1 MAELYQLPD
10 GWELLEW
17 KNVVNIKNGKDYKS
31 VLNPNGLYPIYGSG
45 GIINYADEYLCK
57 ENSIIIGRKGTINN
71 PLFVKEKFWNIDTAF
86 GIESNEEYLLPMFLF
101 YFSQQFNFLEVNT
114 STTLPSLTKT
124 NLQQIKIPLPPLA
137 EQKRIVSK
145 LDTLFEKIDKS
156 ISLHQKNI
164 DEANVFMASVL
175 NDVFV
180 ELEEKYGKRTIESFS
195 KVGTGVTPLK
205 NRNDFYEN
213 GNINWITSKATND
226 NFVYES
232 EQLITEIAMNEC
244 RLRINPIGTI
254 IVALYGQGKTR
265 GQVSELM
272 IESTTNQA
280 LATIIVDK
288 NQSINTYLKY
298 FLKKSYFD
306 IREKASGGT
315 QPNLNL
321 SIIKSI
327 ELPLPPIQTQ
337 QKIVAYLDELSQ
349 KLEKIKQLQTEKM
362 AHLKALKASILDR
375 AFRGEL

>member
-101 YFSQQFNFLEVNT
+101 YFSQQFNFLELNT

-349 KLEKIKQLQTEKM
+349 KLEKIKQLQKEKM